1 MLKTTFNVSSLR
13 KLPNPYVDAT
23 DESAQMYFV
32 ICDVTN
38 IPDDIPMQ
46 TNPREQN
53 LGTSVAR
60 KIKKSLEDEAE
71 KNFLLLNRGLVLS
84 ADKVSYNN
92 ATNELT
98 IIFSDEEVHGNID
111 GGHTYSTI
119 RALKNK
125 ITPGTQY
132 VKIEILTGVEDIF
145 SQLAAARNTSV
156 QVKEQSIA
164 ELEDRFDIVKDVLE
178 GEPKIM
184 DRVAYKENAEGDID
198 ITEILA
204 ILNLFNIEEYPT
216 NQTEAYPTQSYSGR
230 AKCTE
235 RYITM
240 HKKHGNKIENPY
252 VKMAPIIID
261 MFKLYNKLE
270 TNIGDYYVEGN
281 QGGKYGRV
289 KGVSGDA
296 NKGKNLSKF
305 YQQEMNYLTPTGFLY
320 PILGAF
326 RALLK
331 VDDKGY
337 YTWICD
343 PFTVMDELGKELVCT
358 TVDRSRTLGNNPQ
371 SVGKDKGHWR
381 TLFITVKMYALENI
395 NRDK

>member
-1 MLKTTFNVSSLR
+1 M
-13 KLPNPYVDAT
+13 
-23 DESAQMYFV
+23 
-32 ICDVTN
+32 
-38 IPDDIPMQ
+38 
-46 TNPREQN
+46 
-53 LGTSVAR
+53 
-60 KIKKSLEDEAE
+60 
-71 KNFLLLNRGLVLS
+71 S
-84 ADKVSYNN
+84 ADKVNYSN

-98 IIFSDEEVHGNID
+98 IVFSDEEVHGNID
-111 GGHTYSTI
+111 GGHTYRTI
-119 RALKNK
+119 QGLKNK

-132 VKIEILTGVEDIF
+132 VKIEILKGVEDIF
-145 SQLAAARNTSV
+145 SQLATARNTSV

-164 ELEDRFDIVKDVLE
+164 KLEDRFDIVKDVLL

-184 DRVAYKENAEGDID
+184 DCIAYKENADGDID

-204 ILNLFNIEEYPT
+204 ILNLFNVEEYPT
-216 NQTEAYPTQSYSGR
+216 NQTEAYPTQSYSVR

-235 RYITM
+235 RYINM
-240 HKKHGNKIENPY
+240 HKKYGNKIENPY
-252 VKMAPIIID
+252 VKMTPIIID

-281 QGGKYGRV
+281 QGWKYGRV

-337 YTWICD
+337 YNWISD
-343 PFTVMDELGKELVCT
+343 PFAVMDELGKELVCT

-371 SVGKDKGHWR
+371 SFGKDKGHWR
-381 TLFITVKMYALENI
+381 TLFITFKMYALENI
-395 NRDK
+395 RRDK